1 LFLFEN
7 GHYGMRTGDSVS
19 HALRWAFNTSSPPFL
34 TALIL
39 VTIFVADFGTNAWT
53 VLNST
58 SQATTTMSPEEFHSL
73 QWLSKGDTLIAEHAH
88 LGCVRTDL
96 SLAQVYTKP
105 LLEDFYDRASRKG
118 CSVKLFPG
126 SLTPKARAQYGGGEK
141 SDDVDTRA
149 IHHMVTNSPHV
160 RLMNPP
166 TSFEP
171 TRSREAGWQFKDE
184 TNAVLNKARR
194 FKYQDSGDAIV
205 QFLSVELKTIAAR
218 LSPAA
223 KEAFDFDKI
232 SKRSGD
238 FLKSDGRIN
247 RLYTLTAC
255 FVHPNGTIRQR
266 PDTGGMPGIQ
276 WLRRNV
282 LHTSPFHFR
291 GGIARSNI
299 YWHGFKNYALKKMG
313 TRKASAVGK
322 VLSHYDFT
330 LEQDQEFRAHR
341 KVFTGAMIEAMQ
353 VIRDLVR
360 ERSVNGKLVLS

>member
-1 LFLFEN
+1 
-7 GHYGMRTGDSVS
+7 
-19 HALRWAFNTSSPPFL
+19 
-34 TALIL
+34 

-58 SQATTTMSPEEFHSL
+58 SQATTTMSPEDFHSL
-73 QWLSKGDTLIAEHAH
+73 RWASAGDTLISEHAH

-118 CSVKLFPG
+118 CSIKLFPG

-184 TNAVLNKARR
+184 TNAILNKARR
-194 FKYQDSGDAIV
+194 FKYQDSDDAIV

-223 KEAFDFDKI
+223 QEAFDFDKI

-238 FLKSDGRIN
+238 FLKAMGASTGST
-247 RLYTLTAC
+247 RLLLALSTPMALYGNVQTPEECLAFNGCGVMCCIHRHST
-255 FVHPNGTIRQR
+255 FV
-266 PDTGGMPGIQ
+266 
-276 WLRRNV
+276 
-282 LHTSPFHFR
+282 
-291 GGIARSNI
+291 A
-299 YWHGFKNYALKKMG
+299 ALLG
-313 TRKASAVGK
+313 AT
-322 VLSHYDFT
+322 
-330 LEQDQEFRAHR
+330 
-341 KVFTGAMIEAMQ
+341 FTGM
-353 VIRDLVR
+353 V
-360 ERSVNGKLVLS
+360 SKTTP